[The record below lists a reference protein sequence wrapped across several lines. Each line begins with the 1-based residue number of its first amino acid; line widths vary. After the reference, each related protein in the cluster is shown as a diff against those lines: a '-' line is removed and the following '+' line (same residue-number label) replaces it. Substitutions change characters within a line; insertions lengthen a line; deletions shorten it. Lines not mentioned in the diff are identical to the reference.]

1 MSTSQP
7 AHLLT
12 WKCDHVTSL
21 CTTYE
26 WLFIV
31 FQQNS
36 RNSPS
41 FLPLEPCRSLFFFF
55 FGTIF
60 IPPIPESSHLPGAPG
75 SLTFRPTTS
84 RIYFPLCGNLPSLV
98 SFSPFMWYVL
108 LSKVQ
113 ITDIARPGLGAP
125 TWILHILLHATL
137 HVIALL
143 NPLFCWQDTKLHE
156 DTCHV
161 CTCAVLLTQV
171 RTVPGIL
178 GHLTS
183 IYLNR
188 K

>member
-1 MSTSQP
+1 MKMWSCDFLVYNLWVAFHCFSTEFQKQSIF
-7 AHLLT
+7 LT
-12 WKCDHVTSL
+12 SRALSL
-21 CTTYE
+21 T
-26 WLFIV
+26 
-31 FQQNS
+31 
-36 RNSPS
+36 
-41 FLPLEPCRSLFFFF
+41 FFFF

-75 SLTFRPTTS
+75 SLTFGPTTS
-84 RIYFPLCGNLPSLV
+84 HIYFPLCGNLPSLV

-113 ITDIARPGLGAP
+113 ITDIARPRLGAP

-161 CTCAVLLTQV
+161 CACAVLLTQV